1 MAVKQEWRTY
11 QAPRLVETARLVLRP
26 FTVADHPAYARLTSD
41 PDVMRYVGAGIAN
54 TSDMAWRSVSAM
66 LGHWEMLG
74 YGLWAVTL
82 RDGPLRDGSL
92 IGHVGFI
99 DIAGWPGFELG
110 WLLGK
115 DFWGRGYA
123 FEAAEA
129 ARRIA
134 FEDLKKD
141 RVISLIREGNA
152 PSIRLARKLG
162 AQREGEVE
170 LMGSAAGL
178 WVHPVKTGAQ
188 S

>member
-1 MAVKQEWRTY
+1 MSAKEEWRTY
-11 QAPRLVETARLVLRP
+11 QAPRVVETARLVLRP
-26 FTVADHPAYARLTSD
+26 FSAADHPAYALITSD
-41 PDVMRYVGAGIAN
+41 ADVMRYVGTGVAN
-54 TSDMAWRSVSAM
+54 TSDVAWRSMSMM
-66 LGHWEMLG
+66 LGHWEMRG
-74 YGLWAVTL
+74 YGLWALTL
-82 RDGPLRDGSL
+82 RDGPLM
-92 IGHVGFI
+92 GHVGFI
-99 DIAGWPGFELG
+99 DVAGWPGFELG

-115 DFWGRGYA
+115 DYWDKGYA

-141 RVISLIREGNA
+141 RVISLIRDGNA
-152 PSIRLARKLG
+152 PSIRLAQKMG

-178 WVHPVKTGAQ
+178 WVHR